1 MLVFRKETLGLNLSV
16 IINIIYQ
23 VSALEELKNI
33 TPSKIAKSQLAQW
46 ITTRFLALDLYSP
59 MFKIIGML
67 IKCRVL
73 KMGGKEI
80 TLCSTVRIK
89 SFRLHLKWCIFS
101 MKTKFYISKSYIWK
115 VENPRFTWWFSHS

>member
-1 MLVFRKETLGLNLSV
+1 MLVFMKETLGLNLT

-33 TPSKIAKSQLAQW
+33 TPSKISNSQLAQW
-46 ITTRFLALDLYSP
+46 ITTKFLALDLYSL

-67 IKCRVL
+67 FKCRML

-80 TLCSTVRIK
+80 TVHNTMRIK
-89 SFRLHLKWCIFS
+89 SFRLHQKWCIFS
-101 MKTKFYISKSYIWK
+101 IKIKFYISKSYIWK
-115 VENPRFTWWFSHS
+115 VKHLRFTWWFSHS